1 MLNTVEMADS
11 YFASNFFYKDTWAGI
26 DKDTKLSL
34 IETAERDVNVYLLA
48 QDVDINVVYNTFLA
62 DHKTNELT
70 FWVCGNQ
77 AIYYTENATSWDTY
91 TSTLPRFKPTCYQC
105 AVFEWAVFIFLHKDA
120 ILRAFDDIGRDATSV
135 KVDNIGAET
144 YWTRRTDG
152 LQSDKYMQIFKK
164 SPAMRFLDMIPKNI
178 RIIR

>member
-26 DKDTKLSL
+26 DGDTKLSL
-34 IETAERDVNVYLLA
+34 IETAERDVNAYLLA

-91 TSTLPRFKPTCYQC
+91 TSTLPKFKPTCYQC

-120 ILRAFDDIGRDATSV
+120 ILKAFDDIGRDATSV

>member
-26 DKDTKLSL
+26 DRDTKLSL
-34 IETAERDVNVYLLA
+34 IETAERDVNAYLLA

-120 ILRAFDDIGRDATSV
+120 ILKAFDDIGRDATSV

>member
-1 MLNTVEMADS
+1 MLNTVDMADA

-26 DKDTKLSL
+26 DIDTKRSL
-34 IETAERDVNVYLLA
+34 IETAERDVNAYLLA

-77 AIYYTENATSWDTY
+77 AIYYTENATSWETY
-91 TSTLPRFKPTCYQC
+91 TDILKKFKPTCYQC

>member
-1 MLNTVEMADS
+1 MLNTTEMADS

-26 DKDTKLSL
+26 DEEDKKSL
-34 IETAERDVNVYLLA
+34 IETAERDVNAYLLA
-48 QDVDINVVYNTFLA
+48 QDVDINVVYNTFLS
-62 DHKTNELT
+62 DHKTNDLT

-77 AIYYTENATSWDTY
+77 AIYYTDNTTSWGTE
-91 TSTLPRFKPTCYQC
+91 TTTLPRFKPTCYQC
-105 AVFEWAVFIFLHKDA
+105 AVFEWAIFIFMHKDA
-120 ILRAFDDIGRDATSV
+120 ILKAFDNIGNDVTSV

-144 YWTRRTDG
+144 YWSRRNDG
-152 LQSDKYMQIFKK
+152 LQSDLYMRMFKK

>member
-11 YFASNFFYKDTWAGI
+11 YFASNFFYKDTWADI
-26 DKDTKLSL
+26 DRDTKLSL
-34 IETAERDVNVYLLA
+34 IETAERDVNAYLLA

-77 AIYYTENATSWDTY
+77 AIYYTENATSWDTA

>member
-26 DKDTKLSL
+26 ELEDKKSL
-34 IETAERDVNVYLLA
+34 IETAERDVNAYLMA
-48 QDVDINVVYNTFLA
+48 QDVDINVVYNTFLSSK
-62 DHKTNELT
+62 KTSELT

-77 AIYYTENATSWDTY
+77 AIYYKDNVTSWDTP
-91 TSTLPRFKPTCYQC
+91 TTTLGHFKPTCYQC
-105 AVFEWAVFIFLHKDA
+105 AVFEWAIFIFMHKDA

-152 LQSDKYMQIFKK
+152 LQSDKYMQIFKN

>member
-34 IETAERDVNVYLLA
+34 IETAERDVNAYLLA

-120 ILRAFDDIGRDATSV
+120 ILKAFDDIGRDATSV

>member
-34 IETAERDVNVYLLA
+34 IETAERDVNAYLLA

-77 AIYYTENATSWDTY
+77 AIYYTENATSWDTS

-120 ILRAFDDIGRDATSV
+120 ILKAFDDIGRDATSV

>member
-34 IETAERDVNVYLLA
+34 IETAERDVNAYLLA

-120 ILRAFDDIGRDATSV
+120 ILRACDDIGRDATSV

>member
-26 DKDTKLSL
+26 DRDTKLSL
-34 IETAERDVNVYLLA
+34 IETAERDVNAYLLA

-91 TSTLPRFKPTCYQC
+91 TSTLPKFKPTCYQC

-120 ILRAFDDIGRDATSV
+120 ILKAFDDIGRDATSV

>member
-1 MLNTVEMADS
+1 MLNTTEMADS

-26 DKDTKLSL
+26 DEDTKLSL
-34 IETAERDVNVYLLA
+34 LDTAERDVNAYLLA

-91 TSTLPRFKPTCYQC
+91 TSTLPKFKPTCYQC

-120 ILRAFDDIGRDATSV
+120 ILKAFDDIGRDATSV